1 MDLKFTIFDHLILE
15 IEKSNGKTW
24 SSIMKGT
31 WLPLQ
36 AYVWFLEMM
45 MKKPIDGLH
54 PIMGFKTCKLQQCWY
69 LWWGLSPYPNTNPFI
84 SHDFLVIHLKHDSKT
99 CSCFI
104 FGLRETCWKKW
115 QWFFAWKHSWKYCH
129 GKVIPF
135 WYKWIG
141 FEYNSCFFLLS
152 CKNNICEI

>member
-36 AYVWFLEMM
+36 AYIWFLEMM

-54 PIMGFKTCKLQQCWY
+54 PMMGFKTCKLQQCWY

-84 SHDFLVIHLKHDSKT
+84 SHVFLVIHLKHDSKV

-104 FGLRETCWKKW
+104 FGLKETWWEKMAMIFCLKAFMKILSW
-115 QWFFAWKHSWKYCH
+115 QSDPILIQMDK
-129 GKVIPF
+129 
-135 WYKWIG
+135 
-141 FEYNSCFFLLS
+141 LRT
-152 CKNNICEI
+152 